1 MKDLVIKFVTKS
13 VTYFVKNNKVTLAK
27 CNTTGRFVKRFI
39 AQTMHDKMLNV
50 AQSFKSFINVNKLQA
65 QIWHDQL
72 KTYSKS
78 FGYKLSCSSI
88 LGQHALTLN
97 TFFNL
102 K

>member
-39 AQTMHDKMLNV
+39 AQTMHDKMLNA

-72 KTYSKS
+72 KTYAKS